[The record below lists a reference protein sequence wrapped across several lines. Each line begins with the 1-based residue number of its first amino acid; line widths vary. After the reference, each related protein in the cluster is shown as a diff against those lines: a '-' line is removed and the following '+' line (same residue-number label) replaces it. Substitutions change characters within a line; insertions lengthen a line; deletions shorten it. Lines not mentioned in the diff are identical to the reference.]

1 MITKEQAEFLNRINS
16 GSQKVSLGN
25 LLLEM
30 QEKIDEAL
38 KVIEDFRIR
47 LDEMDEKK

>member
-30 QEKIDEAL
+30 QGRIDEVL
-38 KVIEDFRIR
+38 KVLEDFKVR